1 MSVIG
6 VTGAH
11 GFVGREIVSAAKK
24 KGHEVHSFVRK
35 PENKNEHYWEAT
47 SDFDASTIKGI
58 DFDTIIHCAAKADD
72 WGDFSDFFSVNVT
85 GTSHA
90 LAIAPEARFVHVST
104 SSVYL
109 NLASRTNVTEQSMIP
124 QSRLKKLS
132 FYAYTK
138 LLAENIVLNDR
149 RSAGRIILRPHI
161 IYGPNDT
168 TLIPRL
174 REKIKT
180 DKKGKKYLLLPGGA
194 ESVHS
199 ITDVD
204 RFTSFVMTVTECNA
218 NAFPGNP
225 IFNVSDE
232 APVLLSQK
240 IQDTL
245 TEIEGETVHIN
256 SIPGILAQGVA
267 SLSMFKASL
276 TGSRPEFTRYVIRQ
290 FTENTLLDVTKMQ
303 TFLANVKK
311 EN

>member
-1 MSVIG
+1 MTVIG

-11 GFVGREIVSAAKK
+11 GFVGKKVVAAARS
-24 KGHEVHSFVRK
+24 KGHEVHSFVRS
-35 PENKNEHYWEAT
+35 PHGTQEHHWDATVTTDVLSAKNV
-47 SDFDASTIKGI
+47 K
-58 DFDTIIHCAAKADD
+58 FDTIIHCAAKADD

-85 GTSHA
+85 GTLNA
-90 LAIAPEARFVHVST
+90 LNIAPHARFIHIST

-109 NLASRTNVTEQSMIP
+109 NLTSRTNVTEQPMTP
-124 QSRLKKLS
+124 ENRLKKLS

-149 RSAGRIILRPHI
+149 RAEGRVILRPHI
-161 IYGPNDT
+161 IYGPGDT

-174 REKIKT
+174 REKIQT
-180 DKKGKKYLLLPGGA
+180 GKNGGKYIILPGGA

-204 RFTSFVMTVTECNA
+204 RFTDFIMSVTECDKDVL
-218 NAFPGNP
+218 PRNP

-240 IQDTL
+240 I
-245 TEIEGETVHIN
+245 EE
-256 SIPGILAQGVA
+256 ILAQVEGEQVHVRSVPGPLAETIA

-276 TGSRPEFTRYVIRQ
+276 THSRPAFTRYVIRQ

-303 TFLANVKK
+303 TFLAQINK
-311 EN
+311 